1 VSIVDRRTLVI
12 PDRPGNNRIDNLRN
26 IVIDPR
32 VSLLFLV
39 PGVGETL
46 RVNGTAQIS
55 VDPQL
60 LAAFDING
68 KLPRTAIVIT
78 VRTAYFHCSKA
89 LVRSDLWNTTT
100 HVNRNSLPS
109 AGQMHRRLSGGVFD
123 GETYDRE
130 LPERTLAGLY

>member
-1 VSIVDRRTLVI
+1 MSIVDRRTLVI

-39 PGVGETL
+39 PRVGETL

-89 LVRSDLWNTTT
+89 LVRSDLWNAKT

-109 AGQMHRRLSGGVFD
+109 TGQMHRRLSGGVFD

-130 LPERTLAGLY
+130 LPERTIAGLY